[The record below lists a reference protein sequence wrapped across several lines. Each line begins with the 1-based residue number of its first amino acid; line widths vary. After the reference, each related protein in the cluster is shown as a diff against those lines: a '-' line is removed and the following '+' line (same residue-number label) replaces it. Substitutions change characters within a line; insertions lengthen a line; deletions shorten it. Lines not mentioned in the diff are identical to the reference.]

1 MKAFIRCKE
10 LGAVAQVHAEN
21 GDLIEAVCVL
31 LEAHELHTPL
41 FLLSVQQ
48 SEKMIELGIT
58 GPEGHEM
65 CRPEEVEGEAT
76 ARAITI
82 ASQVCIWHWGAEG
95 LEIVGVCL

>member
-1 MKAFIRCKE
+1 MSPLTLSPAAVEGIYTLQRTWSCGSSPRRKWRPHCNCKSFPPYTYA
-10 LGAVAQVHAEN
+10 L
-21 GDLIEAVCVL
+21 
-31 LEAHELHTPL
+31 TPS
-41 FLLSVQQ
+41 LSDQQ

-82 ASQVCIWHWGAEG
+82 ASQVLAASATW
-95 LEIVGVCL
+95 